1 MDSPKP
7 KRIKGGWMVTVKI
20 KPISV
25 NACWAG
31 RRFKTPEYKK
41 FENDLLLLLPP
52 IKLPE
57 PPYVIYL
64 EWGFSSEASDWDNP
78 IKPVVDILQKRY
90 GFNDKLI
97 KRGIVDKLKV
107 EKGDEYLKFKIS
119 HLSNG

>member
-1 MDSPKP
+1 
-7 KRIKGGWMVTVKI
+7 MVTVKI